1 MLALARIARHR
12 VPIGCRTLLVEAKA
26 PDFTAPA
33 CMADG
38 SFADLKLSE
47 YAAGKYAV
55 LFFYPADFTSVC
67 ATELP
72 GFSRLVPQL
81 AARGAVLLGVSTD
94 THYVHKAWK
103 TAGPEIGGLS
113 EFEIAYPLV
122 GDHAKEVSRAYD
134 CLAPDGLAVRG
145 LFVIDRAGIVQYE
158 SRNPSS
164 VGRDLSVPI
173 KILDTLIHLDSLR
186 ASGLAEPV
194 APADWVP
201 GRPELEGSTAGVGA
215 YLRQMRR
222 QPSLFP
228 PSGGGCSAEFPGGL

>member
-1 MLALARIARHR
+1 
-12 VPIGCRTLLVEAKA
+12 LLVEARA

-38 SFADLKLSE
+38 SFAELKLSE
-47 YAAGKYAV
+47 FAAGKYAV

-81 AARGAVLLGVSTD
+81 AERGAVLLGVSTD

-103 TAGPEIGGLS
+103 AAGPELGGLG
-113 EFEIAYPLV
+113 EFAINYPLV
-122 GDHAKEVSRAYD
+122 GDHAKDVSRAYD

-145 LFVIDRAGIVQYE
+145 LFIIDRAGIVQYE
-158 SRNPSS
+158 SRNPSA

-186 ASGLAEPV
+186 ESGLLEPV
-194 APADWVP
+194 TPADWAP
-201 GRPELEGSTAGVGA
+201 GRPELEGSTEGVGA

-228 PSGGGCSAEFPGGL
+228 PSGGGCGSAEYPGS